1 MHKIQLLDIPTIE
14 FGGGCATSVQNS
26 ILALTKDICIIRI
39 CGRVKAE
46 IREKLNWIRQKVKAD
61 KRKSHNWVRQ
71 KKKKSNADIRGKI

>member
-1 MHKIQLLDIPTIE
+1 MCHISTELYISTD
-14 FGGGCATSVQNS
+14 
-26 ILALTKDICIIRI
+26 KDICIIKI

-71 KKKKSNADIRGKI
+71 TKADIRGKI